1 LTMKSGVE
9 CEYFLISPDGN
20 SIADPRDTQSKPCY
34 DQSALM
40 RRYDLIKEICDCMIE
55 MGWGPYQ
62 NDHEDANGQFEM
74 NWDYSD
80 CLKTADRHTFFKY
93 MVKTI
98 AEKHGLRATFMPKP
112 FENLTGNGCHA
123 HISVWD
129 GKKNKFLDN
138 SNNLGLSK
146 MAYNFLGGV
155 IKHAS
160 SLSAF
165 FNPTINSYRRINAP
179 PTKSGASWSPSS
191 ISYTGNNRTHMIRIP
206 DPGRFELRLMDGSAN
221 PYLLQAGVLAAG
233 INGIRKRVNPGKPL
247 FCNMY
252 TDHKKYPNLKKLPNT
267 LEESLDMLNSNT
279 ILKNAFGKDVLNSYL
294 KLKNSEIWKW
304 KNWEISW
311 SLSKQSSSEKNIKIL
326 LVHGFGASKNHW
338 RHNQDFLGKFSN
350 CFAIDLLGFGK
361 SSQPSALLNY
371 EPDKENSIKY
381 SFDLWGNQIST
392 FCAEVIKSPVYL
404 VGNSIGGVIALKA
417 AEILKD
423 NCKGIILIDCAQ
435 RTMDDKRL
443 KKSDILMNLLRPV
456 LKTIV
461 RQRLI
466 SNTLFTRAA
475 NPKVIKRILEQAYP
489 SGKNIDKELIEILY
503 QPSQRKNSKEAFR
516 GFINL
521 FDDYLAT
528 DLFDKVNAPIQL
540 IWGEKDP
547 WESLNEAKE
556 WKNKF
561 RNIKR
566 LDVIKNAGHCP
577 HDEEPEETN
586 KLICEFL
593 QETK

>member
-1 LTMKSGVE
+1 MPKNLFKIAKEKKIKYFLISFVDLFGVLRSKLVPAHAIKDMQETGAGFAGFAAWLDMTPADSDMFGIPDPDSLIQLPWNKEVGWLASDLWMNGKPVDASPRIMLKKQIKKLSKQGLTMKSGVE
-9 CEYFLISPDGN
+9 CEYFLISPDGD

-129 GKKNKFLDN
+129 GKKNKFLDK

-206 DPGRFELRLMDGSAN
+206 DAGRFELRLMDGSAN
-221 PYLLQAGVLAAG
+221 PYLLQAGVIAAG
-233 INGIRKRVNPGKPL
+233 LFGLNNKTDPGEPL
-247 FCNMY
+247 TCNMY
-252 TDHKKYPNLKKLPNT
+252 EDYKNYPNLEKLPNDI
-267 LEESLDMLNSNT
+267 EESLDELEES
-279 ILKNAFGKDVLNSYL
+279 KNLREAFGEDVINSYL
-294 KLKNSEIWKW
+294 KLKRKEI
-304 KNWEISW
+304 E
-311 SLSKQSSSEKNIKIL
+311 
-326 LVHGFGASKNHW
+326 
-338 RHNQDFLGKFSN
+338 DFDQN
-350 CFAIDLLGFGK
+350 
-361 SSQPSALLNY
+361 
-371 EPDKENSIKY
+371 E
-381 SFDLWGNQIST
+381 SFDK
-392 FCAEVIKSPVYL
+392 KSPVTDWEK
-404 VGNSIGGVIALKA
+404 N
-417 AEILKD
+417 
-423 NCKGIILIDCAQ
+423 
-435 RTMDDKRL
+435 
-443 KKSDILMNLLRPV
+443 
-456 LKTIV
+456 
-461 RQRLI
+461 
-466 SNTLFTRAA
+466 NTL
-475 NPKVIKRILEQAYP
+475 
-489 SGKNIDKELIEILY
+489 D
-503 QPSQRKNSKEAFR
+503 
-516 GFINL
+516 
-521 FDDYLAT
+521 
-528 DLFDKVNAPIQL
+528 
-540 IWGEKDP
+540 
-547 WESLNEAKE
+547 
-556 WKNKF
+556 
-561 RNIKR
+561 
-566 LDVIKNAGHCP
+566 C
-577 HDEEPEETN
+577 
-586 KLICEFL
+586 
-593 QETK
+593 